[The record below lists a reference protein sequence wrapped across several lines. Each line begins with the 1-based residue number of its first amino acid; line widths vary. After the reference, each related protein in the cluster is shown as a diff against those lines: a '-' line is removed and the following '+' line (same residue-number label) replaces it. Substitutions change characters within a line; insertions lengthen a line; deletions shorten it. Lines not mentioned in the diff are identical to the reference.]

1 MDRISATSE
10 RYHELAKRD
19 GLRSVNVSC
28 STPGALL
35 CAHYGNYPK
44 VGFSVQEHTGLRATR
59 IFVLG
64 FTQRKPTKETM
75 LYRSARMSQANRCKQ
90 NSTDGKSLLPYTP
103 SSLSPRTVG
112 SLHLFLLCCTSVSCV
127 RELPC
132 PADSPSLWSS
142 HRSST
147 KQLAS
152 LTSVLAIAAFAAGS
166 NRLLEVLQMVGGRSG
181 PRNK

>member
-1 MDRISATSE
+1 M
-10 RYHELAKRD
+10 
-19 GLRSVNVSC
+19 SC

-35 CAHYGNYPK
+35 CAQQGNYPK
-44 VGFSVQEHTGLRATR
+44 VGFSVQEHTGLCATQ

-64 FTQRKPTKETM
+64 FAQHKPTKETL
-75 LYRSARMSQANRCKQ
+75 LYRSAQMLQANRCKQ
-90 NSTDGKSLLPYTP
+90 NSINGKSLLPYTP
-103 SSLSPRTVG
+103 SSLSPRIVG
-112 SLHLFLLCCTSVSCV
+112 SLHLFLLCCTAVSCV

-166 NRLLEVLQMVGGRSG
+166 NRLLKLLQMAGRRSG